1 MSQLE
6 DPSSLS
12 FNIPD
17 KFRIKWR
24 SFVQDVLEVT
34 VQAYH
39 DMHKKKIAQLK
50 WEEDHFTI
58 NLERL
63 IQPLAYQRG
72 LTVVSQIKT
81 YTLEME
87 AGQVSAKQ
95 AKVLDLR
102 MWGSWEDYHRVHFVW
117 ECKRIADSYEDKNY
131 KDLISEYITE
141 GIFRFIDEEY
151 AVGLDDAGI
160 LAYVLGGDVPK
171 IVDGINQSMQ
181 SSRRKRRLSTSD
193 HLQLA
198 PSIGTFTHI
207 YQSCHKRLD
216 SASPIKLHHLFLM
229 FNFDR

>member
-1 MSQLE
+1 LSQLE
-6 DPSSLS
+6 DSSPLS
-12 FNIPD
+12 FSIPD
-17 KFRIKWR
+17 KFHIKWK
-24 SFVQDVLEVT
+24 SFVQAVLEVT
-34 VQAYH
+34 VQAYQ
-39 DMHKKKIAQLK
+39 DMYMKGTAKLE

-58 NLERL
+58 NLENCIR
-63 IQPLAYQRG
+63 PLAYQRG
-72 LTVVSQIKT
+72 LTVVSQIKA
-81 YTLEME
+81 YTMAME
-87 AGQVSAKQ
+87 TGEVSAKQ

-131 KDLISEYITE
+131 KDLITEYIKE
-141 GIFRFIDEEY
+141 GMFRFIDEEY

-181 SSRRKRRLSTSD
+181 SSQRKRRLSTSD

-198 PSIGTFTHI
+198 PPIGTFTHI
-207 YQSCHKRLD
+207 YHSCHKRLG
-216 SASPIKLHHLFLM
+216 SAGSIRLHHLFLV